1 MKFFT
6 KSLYGSES
14 SLHSAAATGILCPY
28 SNPRRPRPNDALT
41 MSEDATAI
49 ADQKLPKDLAAENG
63 MVNVQID
70 GHWIQVPRGTR
81 MIEAARMAE
90 KEVPHY
96 CYHPKLSSP
105 GNCRM
110 CLVQMGMPP
119 RLAPGEEPSYNDEG
133 FQEIGWMPR
142 PVIACANTVA
152 ENMGIRTTGEL
163 VESVREGVMEFLLI
177 NHPLDCPICDQAGEC
192 KLQEFSV
199 QHGRGTSRF
208 QETKIKKPK
217 NVDIGENIRLDDERC
232 IMCSRCIRFMDEVAE
247 DPVLG
252 FSQRGTHTSVTVHPG
267 RRLDNN
273 YALNTAD
280 ICPVGALTSNDFRFQ
295 MRVWFLKET
304 KSIDVNC
311 GTGCNTV
318 IWTRGNEIF
327 RVTPRQ
333 NDDVNSNWMPDSH
346 RLAFHSLQSDDR
358 LASPLLRD
366 HGKFS
371 ASSWLESVKK
381 AAAGLNMRQP
391 NEVAIIASARMSN
404 EELFLAKKL
413 GDALGTDLI
422 STVARTG
429 DSDGKLISA
438 DRNPNTTGAAL
449 ILGADDPSAKL
460 DAIREGVSS
469 GRIKALVVLQ
479 EDLLEEA
486 EFSAHDLKGLDH
498 LISSHTHTNG
508 TAAESDV
515 VFAGSG
521 FAEKRA
527 TYVNV
532 TGRLQR
538 TMQAIL
544 PPGEARDDW
553 EFLSAL
559 IAQVDQS
566 YTAPASIDGVIK
578 DLAASVSAFAGQS
591 FGSIGDLGV
600 QITDT
605 GVTIPLL
612 EQEKARKESGQIVG

>member
-1 MKFFT
+1 
-6 KSLYGSES
+6 
-14 SLHSAAATGILCPY
+14 
-28 SNPRRPRPNDALT
+28 
-41 MSEDATAI
+41 MSDDATAT
-49 ADQKLPKDLAAENG
+49 AETKLPKDTAAEKG

-81 MIEAARMAE
+81 MIEAAKMAE
-90 KEVPHY
+90 KEIPHY

-119 RLAPGEEPSYNDEG
+119 RPAPGEEPKYGDDG
-133 FQEIGWMPR
+133 YQEIGWMPR

-163 VESVREGVMEFLLI
+163 VEKTREGVMEFLLI

-199 QHGRGTSRF
+199 EHGRGESRF
-208 QETKIKKPK
+208 KEDKIKKPK
-217 NVDIGENIRLDDERC
+217 NVDIGKNIRLDDERC

-247 DPVLG
+247 EPVLG

-267 RRLDNN
+267 YRLDNN
-273 YALNTAD
+273 YSLNTAD

-311 GTGCNTV
+311 GTGANTI

-333 NDDVNSNWMPDSH
+333 NDEVNSAWMPDSH
-346 RLAFHSLQSDDR
+346 RLAFNQLQTDDR
-358 LASPLLRD
+358 LTSPMVKKGRK
-366 HGKFS
+366 HEET
-371 ASSWLESVKK
+371 SWLEATAK
-381 AAAGLNMRQP
+381 AAEVLVRQQP
-391 NEVAIIASARMSN
+391 GEVAVIASGRLSN
-404 EELFLAKKL
+404 EEIFLASKIS
-413 GDALGTDLI
+413 GALGTELLSI
-422 STVARTG
+422 VPRMKE
-429 DSDGKLISA
+429 SDGKLISA
-438 DRNPNTTGAAL
+438 DRNPNTTGASL
-449 ILGADDPSAKL
+449 IWGTDDPGAKL
-460 DAIREGVSS
+460 DAIRAGISS
-469 GRIKALVVLQ
+469 GKIKALLCLG

-486 EFSAHDLKGLDH
+486 DFKKEDLRKLDD
-498 LISSHTHTNG
+498 LVVSHTHANP
-508 TAAESDV
+508 TASLARV
-515 VFAGSG
+515 VLPSVG

-538 TMQAIL
+538 TNQAVIA
-544 PPGEARDDW
+544 PGEVRDDW
-553 EFLSAL
+553 ESLAAL
-559 IAQVDQS
+559 LAKLDPEYEI
-566 YTAPASIDGVIK
+566 PASMDGVLRAISTETK
-578 DLAASVSAFAGQS
+578 AFAGQT

-600 QITDT
+600 QITET

-612 EQEKARKESGQIVG
+612 EQERARIESGQIVG

>member
-1 MKFFT
+1 
-6 KSLYGSES
+6 
-14 SLHSAAATGILCPY
+14 
-28 SNPRRPRPNDALT
+28 
-41 MSEDATAI
+41 MSEDATAT
-49 ADQKLPKDLAAENG
+49 AEPKLPKDIAAEKG

-70 GHWIQVPRGTR
+70 GKWIQVPRGTR
-81 MIEAARMAE
+81 MIEAAKMAQ
-90 KEVPHY
+90 KEIPHY

-119 RLAPGEEPSYNDEG
+119 RPAPGEEPKYGEDG
-133 FQEIGWMPR
+133 YQEIGWMPR

-163 VESVREGVMEFLLI
+163 VEKTREGVMEFLLI

-199 QHGRGTSRF
+199 EHGRGQSRF
-208 QETKIKKPK
+208 KEDKIKKPK
-217 NVDIGENIRLDDERC
+217 NVDIGKNIRLDDERC

-247 DPVLG
+247 EPVLG

-267 RRLDNN
+267 YRLDNN
-273 YALNTAD
+273 YSLNTAD

-304 KSIDVNC
+304 KSIDLNC

-333 NDDVNSNWMPDSH
+333 NDEVNSAWMPDSH
-346 RLAFHSLQSDDR
+346 RLAFHQLQTDDR
-358 LASPLLRD
+358 LTSPLVLKD
-366 HGKFS
+366 GKH
-371 ASSWLESVKK
+371 AETSWLEATAK
-381 AAAGLNMRQP
+381 AAEVLAMRQP
-391 NEVAIIASARMSN
+391 NEVAIIASGRLSN
-404 EELFLAKKL
+404 EELYLARKIA
-413 GDALGTDLI
+413 GALKTELL
-422 STVARTG
+422 SLVPRVAEC
-429 DSDGKLISA
+429 DGKLISA
-438 DRNPNTTGAAL
+438 DRNPNTTGASL
-449 ILGADDPSAKL
+449 IWESDDPGSKL
-460 DAIREGVSS
+460 DAIREGVA
-469 GRIKALVVLQ
+469 GGKIKTLLCLG

-486 EFSAHDLKGLDH
+486 GFKTAHLEKLDH
-498 LISSHTHTNG
+498 LVASHTHANP
-508 TAAESDV
+508 TAAHATV
-515 VFAGSG
+515 ILPGVG

-538 TMQAIL
+538 TNQAVIA
-544 PPGEARDDW
+544 PGGVRDDW
-553 EFLSAL
+553 ESLAGLLAKLDPDFE
-559 IAQVDQS
+559 V
-566 YTAPASIDGVIK
+566 PASMDGVLGA
-578 DLAASVSAFAGQS
+578 LAGEIDAFKGQS
-591 FGSIGDLGV
+591 FGTIGDLGV

-612 EQEKARKESGQIVG
+612 EQERARIASGQIVG

>member
-1 MKFFT
+1 
-6 KSLYGSES
+6 
-14 SLHSAAATGILCPY
+14 
-28 SNPRRPRPNDALT
+28 
-41 MSEDATAI
+41 MSEDAPAT
-49 ADQKLPKDLAAENG
+49 ADQKLPKDLAAEKG

-81 MIEAARMAE
+81 MIEAAKIAE
-90 KEVPHY
+90 KEIPHY

-119 RLAPGEEPSYNDEG
+119 RPAPGAEPTYGDDG

-163 VESVREGVMEFLLI
+163 VETCREGVMEFLLI

-232 IMCSRCIRFMDEVAE
+232 IMCSRCIRFMEEVAE
-247 DPVLG
+247 EPVLG

-304 KSIDVNC
+304 KSIDLNC

-318 IWTRGNEIF
+318 VWTRGNEVF

-333 NDDVNSNWMPDSH
+333 NDAVNSSWMPDSH
-346 RLAFHSLQSDDR
+346 RLAFHHLHSDAR
-358 LASPLLRD
+358 LTGPL
-366 HGKFS
+366 
-371 ASSWLESVKK
+371 VKK
-381 AAAGLNMRQP
+381 GVQHQETSWTEAIATAAEGLNMRQP

-413 GDALGTDLI
+413 ADALGTDLI
-422 STVARTG
+422 STVARVG
-429 DSDGKLISA
+429 KSDGKLISA
-438 DRNPNTTGAAL
+438 DRNPNTTGAGL
-449 ILGADDPSAKL
+449 IIGTDDPAAKL

-469 GRIKALVVLQ
+469 GRIKALVSLQ

-486 EFSAHDLKGLDH
+486 GFRSEDLEQLDH
-498 LISSHTHTNG
+498 LVSSHILANP
-508 TAAESDV
+508 TAAASKV
-515 VFAGSG
+515 VLPGAG

-538 TMQAIL
+538 TNQATL
-544 PPGEARDDW
+544 APGSAREDW
-553 EFLSAL
+553 ETLASLLA
-559 IAQVDQS
+559 AVSKD
-566 YTAPASIDGVIK
+566 YTVPASVDGVIK
-578 DLAASVSAFAGQS
+578 DLASSIEAFNGQS
-591 FGSIGDLGV
+591 FGSIGDEGV
-600 QITDT
+600 QITET
-605 GVTIPLL
+605 GVTIPLI
-612 EQEKARKESGQIVG
+612 EQEKARIASGQIVG

>member
-1 MKFFT
+1 
-6 KSLYGSES
+6 
-14 SLHSAAATGILCPY
+14 
-28 SNPRRPRPNDALT
+28 
-41 MSEDATAI
+41 MSDDATVTAET
-49 ADQKLPKDLAAENG
+49 KLPKDTAAEKG

-81 MIEAARMAE
+81 MIEAAKMAE
-90 KEVPHY
+90 KEIPHY

-119 RLAPGEEPSYNDEG
+119 RPAPGEEPKYGDDG
-133 FQEIGWMPR
+133 YQEIGWMPR

-163 VESVREGVMEFLLI
+163 VEKTREGVMEFLLI

-199 QHGRGTSRF
+199 EHGRGESRF
-208 QETKIKKPK
+208 KEDKIKKPK
-217 NVDIGENIRLDDERC
+217 NVDIGKNIRLDDERC

-247 DPVLG
+247 EPVLG

-267 RRLDNN
+267 YRLDNN
-273 YALNTAD
+273 YSLNTAD

-311 GTGCNTV
+311 GTGANTI

-333 NDDVNSNWMPDSH
+333 NDEVNSAWMPDSH
-346 RLAFHSLQSDDR
+346 RLAFNQLQTEDR
-358 LASPLLRD
+358 LTSPMVKKGRK
-366 HGKFS
+366 HEET
-371 ASSWLESVKK
+371 SWLEATAK
-381 AAAGLNMRQP
+381 AAEVLVRQQP
-391 NEVAIIASARMSN
+391 GEVAVIASGRLSN
-404 EELFLAKKL
+404 EEIFLASKIS
-413 GDALGTDLI
+413 GALGTELLSI
-422 STVARTG
+422 VPRIKE
-429 DSDGKLISA
+429 SDGKLISA
-438 DRNPNTTGAAL
+438 DRNPNTTGASL
-449 ILGADDPSAKL
+449 IWGTDDPGAKL
-460 DAIREGVSS
+460 DAIRAGISS
-469 GRIKALVVLQ
+469 GKIKALLCLG

-486 EFSAHDLKGLDH
+486 DFKKEDLKKLDD
-498 LISSHTHTNG
+498 LVVSHTHANP
-508 TAAESDV
+508 TASLARV
-515 VFAGSG
+515 VLPSVG

-538 TMQAIL
+538 TNQAVIA
-544 PPGEARDDW
+544 PGEVRDDW
-553 EFLSAL
+553 ESLAAL
-559 IAQVDQS
+559 LAKLDPEYEV
-566 YTAPASIDGVIK
+566 PASMDGVLRAISTETK
-578 DLAASVSAFAGQS
+578 AFAGQT

-600 QITDT
+600 QITET

-612 EQEKARKESGQIVG
+612 EQERARIESGQIVG

>member
-1 MKFFT
+1 
-6 KSLYGSES
+6 
-14 SLHSAAATGILCPY
+14 
-28 SNPRRPRPNDALT
+28 
-41 MSEDATAI
+41 MSDDATVTAET
-49 ADQKLPKDLAAENG
+49 KLPKDTAAEKG

-81 MIEAARMAE
+81 MIEAAKMAE
-90 KEVPHY
+90 KEIPHY

-119 RLAPGEEPSYNDEG
+119 RPAPGEEPKYGDDG
-133 FQEIGWMPR
+133 YQEIGWMPR

-163 VESVREGVMEFLLI
+163 VEKTREGVMEFLLI

-199 QHGRGTSRF
+199 EHGRGESRF
-208 QETKIKKPK
+208 KEDKIKKPK
-217 NVDIGENIRLDDERC
+217 NVDIGKNIRLDDERC

-247 DPVLG
+247 EPVLG

-267 RRLDNN
+267 YRLDNN
-273 YALNTAD
+273 YSLNTAD

-311 GTGCNTV
+311 GTGANTI

-333 NDDVNSNWMPDSH
+333 NDEVNSAWMPDSH
-346 RLAFHSLQSDDR
+346 RLAFNQLQTDDR
-358 LASPLLRD
+358 LTSPMVKKGRK
-366 HGKFS
+366 HEET
-371 ASSWLESVKK
+371 SWLEATAK
-381 AAAGLNMRQP
+381 AAEVLARQQP
-391 NEVAIIASARMSN
+391 GEVAVIASGRLSN
-404 EELFLAKKL
+404 EEIFLASKIS
-413 GDALGTDLI
+413 GALGTELLSI
-422 STVARTG
+422 VPRIKE
-429 DSDGKLISA
+429 SDGKLISA
-438 DRNPNTTGAAL
+438 DRNPNTTGASL
-449 ILGADDPSAKL
+449 IWGTDDPGAKL
-460 DAIREGVSS
+460 DAIRAGISS
-469 GRIKALVVLQ
+469 GKIKALLCLG

-486 EFSAHDLKGLDH
+486 DFKKEDLKKLDD
-498 LISSHTHTNG
+498 LVVSHTHANP
-508 TAAESDV
+508 TASLARV
-515 VFAGSG
+515 VLPSVG

-538 TMQAIL
+538 TNQAVIA
-544 PPGEARDDW
+544 PGEVRDDW
-553 EFLSAL
+553 ESLAAL
-559 IAQVDQS
+559 LAKLDPEYEV
-566 YTAPASIDGVIK
+566 PASMDGVLRAISTETK
-578 DLAASVSAFAGQS
+578 AFAGQT

-600 QITDT
+600 QITET

-612 EQEKARKESGQIVG
+612 EQERARIESGQIVG

>member
-1 MKFFT
+1 
-6 KSLYGSES
+6 
-14 SLHSAAATGILCPY
+14 
-28 SNPRRPRPNDALT
+28 
-41 MSEDATAI
+41 MSDDATAT
-49 ADQKLPKDLAAENG
+49 AETKLPKDTAAEKG

-81 MIEAARMAE
+81 MIEAAKMAE
-90 KEVPHY
+90 KEIPHY

-119 RLAPGEEPSYNDEG
+119 RPAPGEEPKYGDDG
-133 FQEIGWMPR
+133 YQEIGWMPR

-163 VESVREGVMEFLLI
+163 VEKTREGVMEFLLI

-199 QHGRGTSRF
+199 EHGRGESRF
-208 QETKIKKPK
+208 KEDKIKKPK
-217 NVDIGENIRLDDERC
+217 NVDIGKNIRLDDERC

-247 DPVLG
+247 EPVLG

-267 RRLDNN
+267 YRLDNN
-273 YALNTAD
+273 YSLNTAD

-311 GTGCNTV
+311 GTGANTI

-333 NDDVNSNWMPDSH
+333 NDEVNSAWMPDSH
-346 RLAFHSLQSDDR
+346 RLAFNQLQTDDR
-358 LASPLLRD
+358 LTSPMVKKGRK
-366 HGKFS
+366 HEET
-371 ASSWLESVKK
+371 SWLEATAK
-381 AAAGLNMRQP
+381 AAEVLARQQP
-391 NEVAIIASARMSN
+391 GGVAVIASGRLSN
-404 EELFLAKKL
+404 EEIFLASKIS
-413 GDALGTDLI
+413 DALGTELLSI
-422 STVARTG
+422 VPRMKE
-429 DSDGKLISA
+429 SDGKLISA
-438 DRNPNTTGAAL
+438 DRNPNTTGASL
-449 ILGADDPSAKL
+449 IWGTDDPGAKL
-460 DAIREGVSS
+460 DAIRAGISS
-469 GRIKALVVLQ
+469 GKIKALLCLG

-486 EFSAHDLKGLDH
+486 DFKKEDLKKLDD
-498 LISSHTHTNG
+498 LVVSHTHANP
-508 TAAESDV
+508 TASLARV
-515 VFAGSG
+515 VLPSVG

-538 TMQAIL
+538 TNQAVIA
-544 PPGEARDDW
+544 PGEVRDDW
-553 EFLSAL
+553 ESLAAL
-559 IAQVDQS
+559 LAKLDPEYEV
-566 YTAPASIDGVIK
+566 PASMDGVLRAISTETK
-578 DLAASVSAFAGQS
+578 AFAGQT

-600 QITDT
+600 QITET

-612 EQEKARKESGQIVG
+612 EQERARIESGQIVG

>member
-1 MKFFT
+1 
-6 KSLYGSES
+6 
-14 SLHSAAATGILCPY
+14 
-28 SNPRRPRPNDALT
+28 
-41 MSEDATAI
+41 MSDDATAT
-49 ADQKLPKDLAAENG
+49 AETKLPKDTAAEKG

-81 MIEAARMAE
+81 MIEAAKMAE
-90 KEVPHY
+90 KEIPHY

-119 RLAPGEEPSYNDEG
+119 RPAPGEEPKYGDDG
-133 FQEIGWMPR
+133 YQEIGWMPR

-163 VESVREGVMEFLLI
+163 VEKTREGVMEFLLI

-199 QHGRGTSRF
+199 EHGRGESRF
-208 QETKIKKPK
+208 KEDKIKKPK
-217 NVDIGENIRLDDERC
+217 NVDIGKNIRLDDERC

-247 DPVLG
+247 EQVLG

-267 RRLDNN
+267 YRLDNN
-273 YALNTAD
+273 YSLNTAD

-311 GTGCNTV
+311 GTGANTI

-333 NDDVNSNWMPDSH
+333 NDEVNSAWMPDSH
-346 RLAFHSLQSDDR
+346 RLAFNQLQTDDR
-358 LASPLLRD
+358 LTSPMVKKGRK
-366 HGKFS
+366 HEET
-371 ASSWLESVKK
+371 SWLEATAK
-381 AAAGLNMRQP
+381 AAEVLARQQP
-391 NEVAIIASARMSN
+391 GGVAVIASGRLSN
-404 EELFLAKKL
+404 EEIFLASKIS
-413 GDALGTDLI
+413 DALGTELLSI
-422 STVARTG
+422 VPRMKE
-429 DSDGKLISA
+429 SDGKLISA
-438 DRNPNTTGAAL
+438 DRNPNTTGASL
-449 ILGADDPSAKL
+449 IWGTDDPGAKL
-460 DAIREGVSS
+460 DAIRAGISS
-469 GRIKALVVLQ
+469 GKIKALLCLG

-486 EFSAHDLKGLDH
+486 DFKKEDLKKLDD
-498 LISSHTHTNG
+498 LVVSHTHANP
-508 TAAESDV
+508 TASLARV
-515 VFAGSG
+515 VLPSVG

-527 TYVNV
+527 TSVNV

-538 TMQAIL
+538 TNQAVIA
-544 PPGEARDDW
+544 PGEVRDDW
-553 EFLSAL
+553 ESLAAL
-559 IAQVDQS
+559 LAKLDPEYEV
-566 YTAPASIDGVIK
+566 PASMDGVLRAISTETK
-578 DLAASVSAFAGQS
+578 AFAGQT

-600 QITDT
+600 QITET

-612 EQEKARKESGQIVG
+612 EQERARIESGQIVG